1 MEIGFPF
8 MGDRLSLCRYSWA
21 KRLTVY
27 SFIFSFLWV
36 SFPRYSYSFVP
47 AIAAVAARAVI
58 PKVVGRVLVRRFAAN
73 DAIYTASQLTAT
85 RVFVGRAAAN
95 AAEYLPAASSYKM
108 SGVATWAG
116 IAAAVSS
123 FVPSSLSSSDGS
135 VMVMTN
141 GKKISDNLY
150 EVTYSGQSGESKTI
164 TVNFEP
170 QELSPVILHVSR
182 NNVDAGSP
190 VVGVETGYSTPDNA
204 LYYYQDSKELIY
216 YYGDNPTEIARNYLN
231 DYNSRTYTET
241 LTNFERTVT
250 NKVVNSNGDVSFTEQ
265 NYKFTYPSSFYEI
278 PEITHLYSNPAAS
291 SFPAGIPMYE
301 NVAGLPMY
309 YSVAYLTAGK
319 QYQYHNTPC
328 KTTNQS
334 NGGYSTIC
342 AVPEKLNKVKL
353 PEAISLIYSEV
364 LKVPYMLD
372 PQLVNDE
379 RMITFRLTPDIDERE
394 FVTRYLGNMNIRI
407 WTKKGVDFIAP
418 YTPKEPV
425 KPRYTWTYT
434 PQYRSVA
441 YLSDI
446 LGGYVS
452 GSFNNSGAV
461 ISDDS
466 LKGSSGASNYI
477 NRTGDIL
484 VYYGTKEDIAILKT
498 LVTSLDTMSDEV
510 VVSGYVFEVQ
520 TSQSDGSGILLA
532 AKILSDKFNISVGAA
547 GLDNF
552 INIRT
557 GSIDAIFNLLKTD
570 SRFTVVSAPR
580 LRVKN
585 NASASFSVGS
595 DVPVLG
601 SVTVNNNTTTQ
612 SVEYRSSG
620 VLFNVTPS
628 IKSRTMDLKIQQQ
641 LSNFVTTETGVNNSP
656 TLIKRDVTTEVSL
669 ADGDI
674 ILLGGL
680 AEQKDSKASSGWS
693 FFGSRT
699 SESNKTDIMVMLQV
713 RKVDRSRATPRSAAR
728 SGELFRDNLN

>member
-1 MEIGFPF
+1 M
-8 MGDRLSLCRYSWA
+8 
-21 KRLTVY
+21 
-27 SFIFSFLWV
+27 
-36 SFPRYSYSFVP
+36 
-47 AIAAVAARAVI
+47 AARAVI

-342 AVPEKLNKVKL
+342 AVPEKEDYTTK
-353 PEAISLIYSEV
+353 
-364 LKVPYMLD
+364 
-372 PQLVNDE
+372 
-379 RMITFRLTPDIDERE
+379 DIDEKSE
-394 FVTRYLGNMNIRI
+394 LTI
-407 WTKKGVDFIAP
+407 WTNTKYKAMTEVLEAGNIESMIDYLEYLDSVSVSPALLADMINELWSEAAVNADYNGLPF
-418 YTPKEPV
+418 KE
-425 KPRYTWTYT
+425 
-434 PQYRSVA
+434 
-441 YLSDI
+441 
-446 LGGYVS
+446 VS
-452 GSFNNSGAV
+452 PA
-461 ISDDS
+461 
-466 LKGSSGASNYI
+466 
-477 NRTGDIL
+477 
-484 VYYGTKEDIAILKT
+484 E
-498 LVTSLDTMSDEV
+498 VTSAMSE
-510 VVSGYVFEVQ
+510 
-520 TSQSDGSGILLA
+520 L
-532 AKILSDKFNISVGAA
+532 
-547 GLDNF
+547 
-552 INIRT
+552 
-557 GSIDAIFNLLKTD
+557 
-570 SRFTVVSAPR
+570 R
-580 LRVKN
+580 L
-585 NASASFSVGS
+585 
-595 DVPVLG
+595 
-601 SVTVNNNTTTQ
+601 
-612 SVEYRSSG
+612 
-620 VLFNVTPS
+620 
-628 IKSRTMDLKIQQQ
+628 
-641 LSNFVTTETGVNNSP
+641 SP
-656 TLIKRDVTTEVSL
+656 TLLD
-669 ADGDI
+669 
-674 ILLGGL
+674 
-680 AEQKDSKASSGWS
+680 
-693 FFGSRT
+693 
-699 SESNKTDIMVMLQV
+699 
-713 RKVDRSRATPRSAAR
+713 
-728 SGELFRDNLN
+728 

>member
-241 LTNFERTVT
+241 FALYF
-250 NKVVNSNGDVSFTEQ
+250 VVQGFVEILVELLPDSSNL
-265 NYKFTYPSSFYEI
+265 SSLFANLSDGFWYFI
-278 PEITHLYSNPAAS
+278 NLS
-291 SFPAGIPMYE
+291 
-301 NVAGLPMY
+301 
-309 YSVAYLTAGK
+309 
-319 QYQYHNTPC
+319 
-328 KTTNQS
+328 
-334 NGGYSTIC
+334 
-342 AVPEKLNKVKL
+342 KL
-353 PEAISLIYSEV
+353 PQGIS
-364 LKVPYMLD
+364 
-372 PQLVNDE
+372 
-379 RMITFRLTPDIDERE
+379 MIISAMA
-394 FVTRYLGNMNIRI
+394 TRFIIRRI
-407 WTKKGVDFIAP
+407 
-418 YTPKEPV
+418 PV
-425 KPRYTWTYT
+425 
-434 PQYRSVA
+434 
-441 YLSDI
+441 I
-446 LGGYVS
+446 G
-452 GSFNNSGAV
+452 
-461 ISDDS
+461 
-466 LKGSSGASNYI
+466 
-477 NRTGDIL
+477 
-484 VYYGTKEDIAILKT
+484 
-498 LVTSLDTMSDEV
+498 
-510 VVSGYVFEVQ
+510 
-520 TSQSDGSGILLA
+520 
-532 AKILSDKFNISVGAA
+532 
-547 GLDNF
+547 
-552 INIRT
+552 
-557 GSIDAIFNLLKTD
+557 
-570 SRFTVVSAPR
+570 
-580 LRVKN
+580 
-585 NASASFSVGS
+585 
-595 DVPVLG
+595 
-601 SVTVNNNTTTQ
+601 
-612 SVEYRSSG
+612 
-620 VLFNVTPS
+620 
-628 IKSRTMDLKIQQQ
+628 
-641 LSNFVTTETGVNNSP
+641 
-656 TLIKRDVTTEVSL
+656 
-669 ADGDI
+669 
-674 ILLGGL
+674 
-680 AEQKDSKASSGWS
+680 
-693 FFGSRT
+693 
-699 SESNKTDIMVMLQV
+699 
-713 RKVDRSRATPRSAAR
+713 
-728 SGELFRDNLN
+728 

>member
-27 SFIFSFLWV
+27 FFIFSFLWV

-150 EVTYSGQSGESKTI
+150 EVTYSGQSGENKTI

-190 VVGVETGYSTPDNA
+190 VVGVETGYTTPENA

-265 NYKFTYPSSFYEI
+265 DYKFTYPSSFYEI
-278 PEITHLYSNPAAS
+278 PEITQLYSNPAAS
-291 SFPAGIPMYE
+291 SFPADIPMYE

-342 AVPEKLNKVKL
+342 AVPEKEDYTVKDINEKSEL
-353 PEAISLIYSEV
+353 TIWTNTKYKAMTEV
-364 LKVPYMLD
+364 LEAGNIESMIDYLEYLD
-372 PQLVNDE
+372 
-379 RMITFRLTPDIDERE
+379 FS
-394 FVTRYLGNMNIRI
+394 YL
-407 WTKKGVDFIAP
+407 
-418 YTPKEPV
+418 
-425 KPRYTWTYT
+425 
-434 PQYRSVA
+434 Q
-441 YLSDI
+441 
-446 LGGYVS
+446 
-452 GSFNNSGAV
+452 
-461 ISDDS
+461 
-466 LKGSSGASNYI
+466 
-477 NRTGDIL
+477 
-484 VYYGTKEDIAILKT
+484 
-498 LVTSLDTMSDEV
+498 
-510 VVSGYVFEVQ
+510 
-520 TSQSDGSGILLA
+520 
-532 AKILSDKFNISVGAA
+532 
-547 GLDNF
+547 
-552 INIRT
+552 
-557 GSIDAIFNLLKTD
+557 
-570 SRFTVVSAPR
+570 
-580 LRVKN
+580 
-585 NASASFSVGS
+585 
-595 DVPVLG
+595 
-601 SVTVNNNTTTQ
+601 
-612 SVEYRSSG
+612 
-620 VLFNVTPS
+620 
-628 IKSRTMDLKIQQQ
+628 
-641 LSNFVTTETGVNNSP
+641 
-656 TLIKRDVTTEVSL
+656 
-669 ADGDI
+669 
-674 ILLGGL
+674 
-680 AEQKDSKASSGWS
+680 
-693 FFGSRT
+693 
-699 SESNKTDIMVMLQV
+699 
-713 RKVDRSRATPRSAAR
+713 
-728 SGELFRDNLN
+728 